1 MPGAPP
7 TCSHRSFGLPPPL
20 SQRGRVQS
28 LDPAARV
35 SKKVFLV
42 GFTGLVQATDTS
54 KKWGEMFKK
63 KKWILRQQKVIKS
76 MRTRRDKTLR
86 EMGADDGR
94 PVLPARRG
102 VTRGEADR
110 PSGLAQVLEFPGSG
124 TRSLAVSASSSW
136 GAPPPR
142 REDARRPRA
151 TVHVEE
157 TQNNGPSCVSR
168 GVHGRKSPNVRR
180 PGNGWADRGTRER
193 TD

>member
-1 MPGAPP
+1 MVSLVWYKPRIPQKSG
-7 TCSHRSFGLPPPL
+7 GN
-20 SQRGRVQS
+20 VQ
-28 LDPAARV
+28 
-35 SKKVFLV
+35 
-42 GFTGLVQATDTS
+42 
-54 KKWGEMFKK
+54 KK
-63 KKWILRQQKVIKS
+63 KKRILRQQKVIKS

-102 VTRGEADR
+102 VTRGKADW
-110 PSGLAQVLEFPGSG
+110 PLGPAQVLEFPGSG

-136 GAPPPR
+136 GTPPPR

-151 TVHVEE
+151 TVHMEE

-180 PGNGWADRGTRER
+180 PGNGWADRGAQER